1 MVWQA
6 LRVRSEPNALRG
18 RWRERERLDQ
28 LLASVGARESR
39 SLVVRG
45 EAGVGKTALL
55 EYVAAAAAD
64 QQVLRAIGVE
74 SEIELPFAALH
85 QLCAPLLDELE
96 RLPAPQ
102 RDALN
107 TAFGLHA
114 GTVPDRFMVGLAV
127 LSLLG
132 EAAQDRP
139 LICLVDDAQWLDRT
153 SAQVLAFVARRLEAE
168 SIAFVFAEREAS
180 SILAGLPELVVE
192 GLGLQ
197 DARAL
202 LEDAL
207 AGPLDPRVR
216 DRIVAETRGNPLA
229 LLELPRGMTP
239 AELAGG
245 FGLPDATPIGD
256 RIERSFQRRVAG
268 MPRATRQLLL
278 IAAAEP
284 IGDPTRLWQAA
295 ARLQVDVVSA
305 LAGAEDLLA
314 VDARVRFRHPLVRSA
329 IYRVASP
336 EDRREV
342 HGALAE
348 SIPDGIDPDRR
359 TWHRAHAAAGI
370 DEEIAA
376 ELEASAGRAQAR
388 GGLAAAA
395 AFLERAVQLTPE
407 PGRRAQRALAAARAA
422 HAAGAADS
430 ALALL
435 QDAHAGP
442 LDARE
447 QAEHRLLEAQLAFS
461 SRRGRD
467 AAALL
472 VAAARGLEPLDAR
485 LARVGYLEA
494 IWAASFAGH
503 LAHPSATSD
512 VAAAVRAAD
521 SSAPRGPSEQLL
533 DGLVARFVDGYRA
546 GAPLLQRAL
555 RDVRRAEPDG
565 LLDIAWVWLAVDLYD
580 ADAWFE
586 LGLRQV
592 QAARDAG
599 ALTVLPLALHTLA
612 SRHVAAGE
620 LELAVTLLAE
630 ADSIMASTGNAPTS
644 HGWLALAAMGCDD
657 AQTLVDSAIRD
668 GTERGEGVLVGLA
681 EHAAATL
688 HNGLGQH
695 EEALVWARR
704 EVEHNPHA
712 FYSTAL
718 GELVEAAAAC
728 GDDKLARRA
737 LKALVERT
745 RPSGTGWA
753 LGVEARARALVCGG
767 DAAESCFREAV
778 ALLDGSRMVVERARA
793 QLLYGEWLER
803 GGRRSDAREQLRAAH
818 DSFSA
823 MGAVAFADRAGRALH
838 SGRESRRRRTVG
850 PSDDLTDQQ
859 AQIARLARDGLTN
872 AQIGGQL
879 FISPRTV
886 EYHLNKVFSK
896 LGVTSRDQL
905 GGVLAD
911 ESNVA

>member
-1 MVWQA
+1 M
-6 LRVRSEPNALRG
+6 
-18 RWRERERLDQ
+18 
-28 LLASVGARESR
+28 
-39 SLVVRG
+39 
-45 EAGVGKTALL
+45 GKTALL
-55 EYVAAAAAD
+55 EYVAAAAAG

-102 RDALN
+102 RDALK
-107 TAFGLHA
+107 TAFGLQA

-132 EAAQDRP
+132 EAGQERP

-168 SIAFVFAEREAS
+168 SVAFVFAEREAS

-245 FGLPDATPIGD
+245 FGLPDATPLGD

-348 SIPDGIDPDRR
+348 SIADGIDPDRR
-359 TWHRAHAAAGI
+359 TWHRAHAAAGS
-370 DEEIAA
+370 DEAIAA

-395 AFLERAVQLTPE
+395 AFLERAVELTPE

-447 QAEHRLLEAQLAFS
+447 QAEHRLLEAQT
-461 SRRGRD
+461 G
-467 AAALL
+467 
-472 VAAARGLEPLDAR
+472 
-485 LARVGYLEA
+485 
-494 IWAASFAGH
+494 
-503 LAHPSATSD
+503 
-512 VAAAVRAAD
+512 
-521 SSAPRGPSEQLL
+521 
-533 DGLVARFVDGYRA
+533 
-546 GAPLLQRAL
+546 
-555 RDVRRAEPDG
+555 
-565 LLDIAWVWLAVDLYD
+565 
-580 ADAWFE
+580 
-586 LGLRQV
+586 V
-592 QAARDAG
+592 Q
-599 ALTVLPLALHTLA
+599 LA
-612 SRHVAAGE
+612 SR
-620 LELAVTLLAE
+620 
-630 ADSIMASTGNAPTS
+630 P
-644 HGWLALAAMGCDD
+644 
-657 AQTLVDSAIRD
+657 
-668 GTERGEGVLVGLA
+668 
-681 EHAAATL
+681 
-688 HNGLGQH
+688 
-695 EEALVWARR
+695 
-704 EVEHNPHA
+704 
-712 FYSTAL
+712 
-718 GELVEAAAAC
+718 
-728 GDDKLARRA
+728 
-737 LKALVERT
+737 
-745 RPSGTGWA
+745 
-753 LGVEARARALVCGG
+753 
-767 DAAESCFREAV
+767 
-778 ALLDGSRMVVERARA
+778 
-793 QLLYGEWLER
+793 
-803 GGRRSDAREQLRAAH
+803 
-818 DSFSA
+818 
-823 MGAVAFADRAGRALH
+823 
-838 SGRESRRRRTVG
+838 
-850 PSDDLTDQQ
+850 
-859 AQIARLARDGLTN
+859 
-872 AQIGGQL
+872 
-879 FISPRTV
+879 
-886 EYHLNKVFSK
+886 
-896 LGVTSRDQL
+896 
-905 GGVLAD
+905 
-911 ESNVA
+911 